1 MPKSRPSRTT
11 PSRKRDHVALTLSRN
26 VGFQG
31 KTTGLEDWEFVHNA
45 LPELNIEDVDT
56 SATFLDRPL
65 SAPFM
70 ISCMTG
76 GYAGAGR
83 INRQLAEVCEDAR
96 IAMGVGSQRQALE
109 SREFHESFSIVR
121 KAAPSIPIVG
131 NLGAAEVAQL
141 RSVEPVRRLVDL
153 ICADGFAVHL
163 NPLQEFLQ
171 PEGTPKFRGVLDGI
185 ALLARELRVPIIV
198 KEIGAGLSA
207 ATIRRLREVGVRYID
222 IAGAG
227 GTSWAG
233 VEILRRKRT
242 PDPSRFW
249 DWGIPTAEA
258 LTEAAVVRRNDPG
271 FTIIASG
278 GIGTGMD
285 AAKCIGLGADLV
297 SSARPMLTALHKR
310 GTKGLQH
317 QIEQW
322 IFELRGTMFLT
333 GSRTVRSLQSAAMA
347 KRTRP

>member
-1 MPKSRPSRTT
+1 
-11 PSRKRDHVALTLSRN
+11 
-26 VGFQG
+26 
-31 KTTGLEDWEFVHNA
+31 
-45 LPELNIEDVDT
+45 
-56 SATFLDRPL
+56 
-65 SAPFM
+65 
-70 ISCMTG
+70 
-76 GYAGAGR
+76 
-83 INRQLAEVCEDAR
+83 
-96 IAMGVGSQRQALE
+96 
-109 SREFHESFSIVR
+109 
-121 KAAPSIPIVG
+121 
-131 NLGAAEVAQL
+131 
-141 RSVEPVRRLVDL
+141 LVDL

-163 NPLQEFLQ
+163 NPLQELLQ